1 MTKDLGIDQYL
12 PCFQFSPNKLD
23 VAVVPGFIDV
33 SLYEVDKAKNCE
45 DFIWKEYNTLMS
57 LSGGFQEAEEKNIK
71 KYKARQEALKRKSM
85 GSKSRAE
92 DL

>member
-1 MTKDLGIDQYL
+1 M
-12 PCFQFSPNKLD
+12 
-23 VAVVPGFIDV
+23 PGFIDV
-33 SLYEVDKAKNCE
+33 TLYEADKVKNCE
-45 DFIWKEYNTLMS
+45 DFIWKEYHSLMS

-71 KYKARQEALKRKSM
+71 KYKARQEALKRKSL